1 MRTPAPS
8 RRGRSLAVTLG
19 SGLTIALLGLGSA
32 LPGLA
37 QDSAPQRLTPE
48 QQQRIFP
55 ERRTQLL
62 RHHKERIQTLQKSE
76 RCISAARDTAA
87 LNSCLQQERQENQ
100 AQRQKHREA
109 MRAIYERNG
118 IQVPVGGPGG
128 RGSGAGGSGAGGSGG
143 KGRRAL

>member
-1 MRTPAPS
+1 MTTLAPS
-8 RRGRSLAVTLG
+8 RRGRTLATALG
-19 SGLTIALLGLGSA
+19 SGLSLALLALATA

-37 QDSAPQRLTPE
+37 QDSAPQRLTPD

-76 RCISAARDTAA
+76 RCINAARDTAA
-87 LNSCLQQERQENQ
+87 LNGCLQEERRENQ

-109 MRAIYERNG
+109 MRSIYQRNG
-118 IQVPVGGPGG
+118 IEVPVGGPGG
-128 RGSGAGGSGAGGSGG
+128 RGGGAGGG
-143 KGRRAL
+143 KGRRAM